1 MALTHMLAHTA
12 GVQDIH
18 ALTVD
23 HGLRAGSADEAA
35 RVCRSVS
42 DWPSVTSH
50 VLTWQGEKPTA
61 RLQEAARAARYALML
76 TYCRTHDI
84 KHLYLGHH
92 GDDQMETVLFRLSKG
107 SGLDGLA
114 GMEAESVRDGVTLI
128 RPLLHLTKSDLLD
141 YCAAHDLPFVNDPT
155 NENME
160 MARPRLRAAR
170 AALEAEG
177 LTAKRISTTAAR
189 LARARNALEQM
200 TDEVWANSLH
210 RSDNNSL
217 SFHYDLLKFHPVEIR
232 LRLLQRI
239 FSLLNPERNYAP
251 RMEAIEKLEAQLF
264 HQKPKTVTLG
274 HCRFQ
279 VKFGNDS
286 QRQLII
292 DKE

>member
-50 VLTWQGEKPTA
+50 VLTWQGEKPTT

-114 GMEAESVRDGVTLI
+114 GMEAKSVRDGVTLI
-128 RPLLHLTKSDLLD
+128 RPLLHHTKSDLLD

-155 NENME
+155 NENMQ

-200 TDEVWANSLH
+200 TDEVWKAVIISAE
-210 RSDNNSL
+210 SDHIIM
-217 SFHYDLLKFHPVEIR
+217 HYGALCSEPDELR
-232 LRLLQRI
+232 LRILMRCFNHFKSDRAYL
-239 FSLLNPERNYAP
+239 P
-251 RMEAIEKLEAQLF
+251 RMDAVESVENNLFNMKKRAATLNGLLFKVSEEAGGFVLKIIHEK
-264 HQKPKTVTLG
+264 
-274 HCRFQ
+274 
-279 VKFGNDS
+279 
-286 QRQLII
+286 
-292 DKE
+292 